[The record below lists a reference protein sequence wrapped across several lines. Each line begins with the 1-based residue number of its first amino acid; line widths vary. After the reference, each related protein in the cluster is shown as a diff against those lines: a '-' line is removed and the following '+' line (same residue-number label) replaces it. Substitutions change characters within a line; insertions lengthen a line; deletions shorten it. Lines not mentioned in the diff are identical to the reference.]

1 MSRIRNDK
9 FVAILFLVLTLLFTI
24 FAITNRSFSNWI
36 FERHLNQWSWYI
48 RPIFLI
54 PFCYFA
60 YRRSWTGIS
69 MTVFLLITSMCWFN
83 KPTEVNENVKV
94 FLLFEQNW
102 LSSEWTFQKVLLI
115 LTVPVSF
122 FALGAAFWKR
132 SLIMGLGVVV
142 LMATGKI
149 VWSILSAGDAGKSI
163 LVPAITGLLICC
175 LLILYGF
182 RKLEKRKL

>member
-24 FAITNRSFSNWI
+24 ITISNRSFSNWI

-83 KPTEVNENVKV
+83 KPTEVNENVKA

-122 FALGAAFWKR
+122 FALGEAFWKR

-163 LVPAITGLLICC
+163 LFPAITGLLICC
-175 LLILYGF
+175 SLILYGF
-182 RKLEKRKL
+182 RKLEKRKS